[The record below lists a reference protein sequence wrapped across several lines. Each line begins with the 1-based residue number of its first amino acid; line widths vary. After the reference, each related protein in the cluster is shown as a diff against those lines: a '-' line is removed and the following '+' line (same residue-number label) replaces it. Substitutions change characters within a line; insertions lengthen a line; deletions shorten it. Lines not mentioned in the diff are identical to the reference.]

1 MEKKEKITM
10 TIRIICAIGG
20 ITFLVLSMLYDTDT
34 TRNLMVAMSFIAVAN
49 ILNVKD
55 LAKRRKER

>member
-34 TRNLMVAMSFIAVAN
+34 TRNLMIAMSFIAVAN